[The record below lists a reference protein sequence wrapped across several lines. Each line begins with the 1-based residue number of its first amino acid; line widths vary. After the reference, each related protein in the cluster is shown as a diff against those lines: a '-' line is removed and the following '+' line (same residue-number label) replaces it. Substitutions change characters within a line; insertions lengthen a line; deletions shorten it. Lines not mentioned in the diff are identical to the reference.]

1 MFPQFHYYEV
11 TCRRSACFCLR
22 GLRMEGDIVA
32 SSILVEPALPSSV
45 AHCEG
50 LGRSK

>member
-1 MFPQFHYYEV
+1 
-11 TCRRSACFCLR
+11 
-22 GLRMEGDIVA
+22 MEGDIVA